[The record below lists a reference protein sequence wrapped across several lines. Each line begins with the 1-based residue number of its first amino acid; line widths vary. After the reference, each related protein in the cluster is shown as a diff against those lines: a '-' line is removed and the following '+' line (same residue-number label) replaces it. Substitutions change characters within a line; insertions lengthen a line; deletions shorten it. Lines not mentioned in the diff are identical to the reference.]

1 VTAPIT
7 GRRVRRWTDVRR
19 SASSTRTLGDTL
31 SDVYM
36 GVLAAAMSIAIA
48 LHAAATYIPAHNDA
62 GSAGT
67 GGFAVTGADRIAGS
81 WPMLLALAAL
91 AVGTLVAA
99 RRLGPVGLDGPRA
112 RWWLPLPVDRLGLI
126 GPSAWKWP
134 AAGGALGA
142 TLGALAVAVL
152 GTQDGAAG
160 PGEVVAGAC
169 AAGLTI
175 AALAIALV
183 LAQAAPAGAPTGD
196 SPTTRGPATA
206 PDDDA
211 RPAGG
216 PVTPRA
222 GSPARA
228 GDVGTSPGT
237 DRGTAPAPAP
247 DPSPRGGRGALEA
260 TLLVAGSLVAA
271 GAVVVLVLAPPA
283 PAVPP
288 AGALWTVAGLALAGM
303 ALAVVAARRAI
314 PRIPDAEIAR
324 GGSVAGAATGAVSQL
339 DTRSLGSL
347 MRTGSRPVVR
357 RPARLR
363 LLTRVPLR
371 WRAPAAL
378 VVADLVAT
386 RRSPGR
392 ALRPLLA
399 ALAIAVVA
407 GTVGL
412 PTWVL
417 AIAIGIGGYASARAG
432 AEGARTA
439 RVETGL
445 DAHLPMSARGHRL
458 CRLAS
463 AWLLTLPYS
472 VGVAIVLGGP
482 GWFVLLAL
490 SGIGWAAAALRWA
503 YRKDDEGTGLVAPSA
518 FGPIPIG
525 SILLLLTGPD
535 VAVVASVTVGL
546 ALWAGSPILVLLAA
560 TAGLGAILAA
570 VVTTPPP
577 AYEA

>member
-1 VTAPIT
+1 M
-7 GRRVRRWTDVRR
+7 RR

-48 LHAAATYIPAHNDA
+48 LHAAATYIPAHSDPGA
-62 GSAGT
+62 AGT

-112 RWWLPLPVDRLGLI
+112 RWWFPLPVDRVGLI

-134 AAGGALGA
+134 AVGGALGA

-175 AALAIALV
+175 AALAVALV
-183 LAQAAPAGAPTGD
+183 LAQSAPVTAPDGD
-196 SPTTRGPATA
+196 SPTARGFATS

-211 RPAGG
+211 RTAGG
-216 PVTPRA
+216 AVTTRT
-222 GSPARA
+222 GTPARA
-228 GDVGTSPGT
+228 GDVGTVRATVPE
-237 DRGTAPAPAP
+237 P
-247 DPSPRGGRGALEA
+247 DPSPGGDRGALEA

-271 GAVVVLVLAPPA
+271 GAVAVLVLAPPA

-288 AGALWTVAGLALAGM
+288 AGALWAVAGIALAGL

-347 MRTGSRPVVR
+347 MRTGSRPVIR

-363 LLTRVPLR
+363 LLARLPLP
-371 WRAPAAL
+371 WRAPVAL

-412 PTWVL
+412 PAWLL
-417 AIAIGIGGYASARAG
+417 AVAIGIGGYVSARAG

-445 DAHLPMSARGHRL
+445 DAHLPMSARAHRL
-458 CRLAS
+458 CRLATS
-463 AWLLTLPYS
+463 WLLMLPYS

-482 GWFVLLAL
+482 TWFVLLAL

-535 VAVVASVTVGL
+535 VAVVASVTIGL
-546 ALWAGSPILVLLAA
+546 AIWAGSPILVLLAA
-560 TAGLGAILAA
+560 TAGLGAVLAA